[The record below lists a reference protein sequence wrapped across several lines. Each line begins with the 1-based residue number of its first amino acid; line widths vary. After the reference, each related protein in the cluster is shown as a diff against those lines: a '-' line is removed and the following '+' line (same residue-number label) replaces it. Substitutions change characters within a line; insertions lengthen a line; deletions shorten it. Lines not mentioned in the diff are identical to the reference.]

1 MVLHMIEA
9 DLCESSFLIPSRDMV
24 VGSLVSCFRL
34 FFFCLFLVKGL
45 LRVRSPF
52 QPHGGGSVCFAYRW
66 IELKLTSQGEKR
78 ESRTSEWFL
87 LVF

>member
-45 LRVRSPF
+45 LRYVLHSNRMRRPL
-52 QPHGGGSVCFAYRW
+52 W
-66 IELKLTSQGEKR
+66 
-78 ESRTSEWFL
+78 
-87 LVF
+87 LVLF

>member
-34 FFFCLFLVKGL
+34 FFFCLFLVKGQ
-45 LRVRSPF
+45 LRVCFPF
-52 QPHGGGSVCFAYRW
+52 QPH
-66 IELKLTSQGEKR
+66 EKGHCG
-78 ESRTSEWFL
+78 WFSFSL
-87 LVF
+87 Y

>member
-52 QPHGGGSVCFAYRW
+52 QPHVKAIVRPVRLAHKPAGFD
-66 IELKLTSQGEKR
+66 
-78 ESRTSEWFL
+78 
-87 LVF
+87 

>member
-34 FFFCLFLVKGL
+34 FFIFL
-45 LRVRSPF
+45 
-52 QPHGGGSVCFAYRW
+52 SVPS
-66 IELKLTSQGEKR
+66 E
-78 ESRTSEWFL
+78 RTA
-87 LVF
+87 

>member
-24 VGSLVSCFRL
+24 VGSLV
-34 FFFCLFLVKGL
+34 KGL

-52 QPHGGGSVCFAYRW
+52 QPHVKAIVRPVRLAHKPAGFD
-66 IELKLTSQGEKR
+66 
-78 ESRTSEWFL
+78 
-87 LVF
+87 